1 MCNAAGRTLRRF
13 FSAPFQLVLVVAFS
27 LVAATT
33 ILIGAGAISR
43 TIRDYLAVAMTER
56 VERDMHLAQAL
67 YQSWL
72 ADIAE
77 MTYHVALSPLVV
89 QNLASAKEGEGQ
101 ALAIVEQEIARVIHA
116 EAIEGNH
123 LVAVLDTEGNFLTG
137 SWVSATGATTALR
150 NAGNWSGLPI
160 VKTVLRSGAKVTATE
175 VIPYEMLAAAGLA
188 EQAHVPL
195 LETPRA
201 PEILFDPREGRA
213 GLVLI
218 SVRPIYQDRSNT
230 IGLALAFHLFNN
242 DFSLVDQI
250 RDVAAV
256 DTATIFLGDLRVS
269 TNVQGLDGQRAIGTR
284 LSKEVSEVV
293 LGKGRPY
300 TGPAFVVQENY
311 ITRYEP
317 LRNHTGEVIGAFYV
331 GAREAR
337 FSRLVNSFNERVA
350 LVALGSILATFVLA
364 VPVSR
369 VVTRPLQELR
379 ELAEANRRV
388 ARGDLTVRVP
398 VRAGGDVGEL
408 AKSFNAMLDQLQST
422 QDQLVHSEKLAS
434 LGQLAA
440 GVAHELNNP
449 LATVLLFSDI
459 LLREC
464 GPDDPRRS
472 DLEMIVNETRR
483 CKGIVAALLDFA
495 RQNQVAAQAT
505 DLNAIVQQV
514 LQIEAKRLGDVPIT
528 FVADLDPQLP
538 VIEADPAQLQEVV
551 ANLVDNAIEAMPS
564 GGKLIV
570 RTRPGPEGMVTMTV
584 TDTGVGIKPEDQAK
598 LFVPFFTTKP
608 VGKGTGLGL
617 AIVYGIVKMHRGQI
631 TVQSQPGRGTTFTV
645 TLPVRLLPVSNASL
659 DSQRDNTRLFA

>member
-1 MCNAAGRTLRRF
+1 MWNAARRAVRGF
-13 FSAPFQLVLVVAFS
+13 FSAPFQLVLVIAFS
-27 LVAATT
+27 LVAAFT

-43 TIRDYLAVAMTER
+43 TIRDYLAGAMTER

-67 YQSWL
+67 YQNWL
-72 ADIAE
+72 SDVAE
-77 MTYHVALSPLVV
+77 MARHVALSPAVS
-89 QNLASAKEGEGQ
+89 QNIAASAEGDSR
-101 ALAIVEQEIARVIHA
+101 AVDAIEQEIARVIRA
-116 EAIEGNH
+116 EALPGNH
-123 LVAVLDTEGNFLTG
+123 LVAVLDAKGNLVTG
-137 SWVSATGATTALR
+137 YQVSGTGTTTSVR
-150 NAGNWSGLPI
+150 GAGDWSTLPI
-160 VKTVLRSGAKVTATE
+160 LKTVLRSGTEVTATE
-175 VIPYEMLAAAGLA
+175 VIPSEVLATVGLA
-188 EQAHVPL
+188 EQAFVPL

-201 PEILFDPREGRA
+201 AEIPFDPREGRA
-213 GLVLI
+213 GLALI
-218 SVRPIYQDRSNT
+218 SVIPVHQGDDIV
-230 IGLALAFHLFNN
+230 GLALAFHLFNN
-242 DFSLVDQI
+242 DFTLVDQI
-250 RDVAAV
+250 KEVAAV

-269 TNVQGLDGQRAIGTR
+269 TNVHGLDGKRAIGTR
-284 LSKEVSEVV
+284 LSKEVTQVV
-293 LGKGRPY
+293 LGQGRPY

-311 ITRYEP
+311 ITRYDP
-317 LRNHTGEVIGAFYV
+317 LRNHAGEVIGILYV

-350 LVALGSILATFVLA
+350 LVALGTILATFLLA
-364 VPVSR
+364 IPVSR

-408 AKSFNAMLDQLQST
+408 ASSFNTMLDQLQAT

-464 GPDDPRRS
+464 APDDPRRS

-495 RQNQVAAQAT
+495 RQNQVMAQAT
-505 DLNAIVQQV
+505 DLNALIRQV
-514 LQIEAKRLGDVPIT
+514 LEIEERRLGDTPIT
-528 FVADLDPQLP
+528 IVADLDPQLP
-538 VIEADPAQLQEVV
+538 IIEADPAQLQEVI
-551 ANLVDNAIEAMPS
+551 ANLVSNAIEAMPS
-564 GGKLIV
+564 GGRLTV
-570 RTRPGPEGMVTMTV
+570 RTRPGPEGMVTMSV
-584 TDTGVGIKPEDQAK
+584 TDTGVGITPEDQAR

-631 TVQSQPGRGTTFTV
+631 TVQSQPGKGTTFTV
-645 TLPVRLLPVSNASL
+645 ILPIRLLPMNPASWGTRNDNAL
-659 DSQRDNTRLFA
+659 AV

>member
-1 MCNAAGRTLRRF
+1 MWDAARRAVRRF
-13 FSAPFQLVLVVAFS
+13 FGAPFQLVLVIAFS

-33 ILIGAGAISR
+33 ILVGTGVISR
-43 TIRDYLAVAMTER
+43 TIRDYLSVTMAER
-56 VERDMHLAQAL
+56 VARDMHLAQAL

-72 ADIAE
+72 TDIAE
-77 MTYHVALSPLVV
+77 MTHHVTLSPAVI
-89 QNLASAKEGEGQ
+89 QHCAAAGRGESQ
-101 ALAIVEQEIARVIHA
+101 ALDIIEQEVARVIRA
-116 EAIEGNH
+116 ERFPGNH
-123 LVAVLDTEGNFLTG
+123 LVAILDAEGSFVTG
-137 SWVSATGATTALR
+137 HWVPTGGAPTLLR
-150 NAGNWSGLPI
+150 NAGDWTGLPSI
-160 VKTVLRSGAKVTATE
+160 KTVWDGNAGVATTE
-175 VIPYEMLAAAGLA
+175 VIPYEVLSSVGLA
-188 EQAHVPL
+188 EQAYIPL

-201 PEILFDPREGRA
+201 ADVPFDPREGRA
-213 GLVLI
+213 GLALV
-218 SVRPIYQDRSNT
+218 SVMPIRQDDGTRV
-230 IGLALAFHLFNN
+230 GLALAFHLFNN
-242 DFSLVDQI
+242 DFTLVDQI
-250 RDVAAV
+250 KEVAAV

-269 TNVQGLDGQRAIGTR
+269 TNVRGLDGERAIGTR
-284 LSKEVSEVV
+284 LSKEVSQVV
-293 LGKGRPY
+293 LEQGNPY
-300 TGPAFVVQENY
+300 IGPAFVVQENY

-317 LRNHTGEVIGAFYV
+317 LRNHAGQVIGILYV

-337 FSRLVNSFNERVA
+337 FARLVNSFNERVA
-350 LVALGSILATFVLA
+350 LVALGSILATFLLA

-379 ELAEANRRV
+379 ELAKANRRV

-408 AKSFNAMLDQLQST
+408 ASSFNAMLDQLQST

-464 GPDDPRRS
+464 GPDDPQRS
-472 DLEMIVNETRR
+472 DLEMIASETRR

-495 RQNQVAAQAT
+495 RQNQVMAQAT
-505 DLNAIVQQV
+505 NLNAIVQQV
-514 LQIEAKRLGDVPIT
+514 LQIETKRLGDVPIT
-528 FVADLDPQLP
+528 FIAELDPQLP
-538 VIEADPAQLQEVV
+538 TIEADPAQLQEVV
-551 ANLVDNAIEAMPS
+551 ANLVTNAIEAMPS
-564 GGKLIV
+564 GGKLTV

-584 TDTGVGIKPEDQAK
+584 TDTGVGITPEDQAK

-631 TVQSQPGRGTTFTV
+631 TVQSQQGKGTTFTV
-645 TLPVRLLPVSNASL
+645 TLPVRLLPGDNSSINSRK
-659 DSQRDNTRLFA
+659 DSAFI